1 MGNSVSMYDV
11 MLDGEI
17 VTDLPRPVIDA
28 LQSVMK
34 DHNALVVMRRP
45 EIKERD
51 IQLDD
56 NSVIID
62 DSVKRLEDAINLQ
75 RNQITEAIN
84 ATVNAFNNQVNDLK
98 RSLSDITKQPQ
109 NDTSS
114 IKTTID
120 LLAGRLNDALTALPL
135 TLQDKFNNQTDRLI
149 DSINDTL
156 RPKDSINATIK
167 GAAYEQEVVQ
177 QFEALK
183 LDTLSIE
190 RVSTEHHV
198 CDIHV
203 IDTMNDILYAVE
215 CKNYTSTVGR
225 DQLTKF
231 KRDLEELRSRFTRKT
246 VIGMFLSKQTRIV
259 EHGMMDIDEEGNV
272 YLAGE
277 YNTPDMWRAVII
289 YFARLK
295 RSNRLI
301 GQQISDNDEHMKVLL
316 SAYQAMKDAES
327 IQSIITVNVNR
338 VNEMLKDLQSMASK
352 VKPLSEIIEQLD
364 KIYQFNTK
372 PKKVGRPKKT
382 KQEPIVK
389 AEEQEQIDIS
399 PSVLSFSDSDE
410 EDTEK
415 IKPKTKKMKV
425 SKKDDTIKP
434 KQEKVPSLCVVKA
447 NHSSIGW
454 SDDD

>member
-11 MLDGEI
+11 MLDGET
-17 VTDLPRPVIDA
+17 VTDLPRSVIES
-28 LQSVMK
+28 LQCVMK
-34 DHNALVVMRRP
+34 DHNTLVVMRRP
-45 EIKERD
+45 DIKERD
-51 IQLDD
+51 VQLDD
-56 NSVIID
+56 NSAIVD
-62 DSVKRLEDAINLQ
+62 DSVRRLENAINLQ

-84 ATVNAFNNQVNDLK
+84 ATVNAFNNQVSDLK
-98 RSLSDITKQPQ
+98 RSLNDIANQPQ
-109 NDTSS
+109 NDVGS

-156 RPKDSINATIK
+156 KPKDSINASIK

-183 LDTLSIE
+183 IDTLSIE

-246 VIGMFLSKQTRIV
+246 VIGLFLSKQTRIV
-259 EHGMMDIDEEGNV
+259 EHGMMDIDDEGNV

-277 YNTPDMWRAVII
+277 YNTPDMWRAMIM

-301 GQQISDNDEHMKVLL
+301 GQQVSDNDEHMRVLL
-316 SAYQAMKDAES
+316 SAYQAMKDAEA
-327 IQSIITVNVNR
+327 IQSMIAVNVNR
-338 VNEMLKDLQSMASK
+338 VNDMLKDLHSMAAK

-372 PKKVGRPKKT
+372 PKKVGRPKKI
-382 KQEPIVK
+382 KQEPTVK
-389 AEEQEQIDIS
+389 AEEPEQLDIS
-399 PSVLSFSDSDE
+399 PTVLTFSDSDE
-410 EDTEK
+410 EDTAK
-415 IKPKTKKMKV
+415 SKSKAKKMKV
-425 SKKDDTIKP
+425 SKKDDSSKP
-434 KQEKVPSLCVVKA
+434 KQEKLPPLSAVNA